1 MQLAFRTGA
10 SFIDKN
16 RNNFEKIKKT
26 NEEIMIYKW
35 KQKNI
40 NCGEDIIE
48 NENVSGNISENIIEN
63 INENKNENSGGN
75 SWSDKIIKNSKTWEK
90 KSKNAYLFMH
100 F

>member
-35 KQKNI
+35 KQKKTSTVAKTSLKTKMLA
-40 NCGEDIIE
+40 ETS
-48 NENVSGNISENIIEN
+48 VKTS
-63 INENKNENSGGN
+63 
-75 SWSDKIIKNSKTWEK
+75 SKTSTK
-90 KSKNAYLFMH
+90 TKTKTAAAIVGQTKS
-100 F
+100 